1 MGFNLHVVVLEH
13 SSVDRLA
20 VAGWLPSGASVSTDE
35 ASHSWYDGIAAYESG
50 GHVVLLDP
58 AMQLAGQTADLAT
71 SLGTTVVSATFGST
85 AEVHAYQVDGPDVS
99 RLVVLQEGEVV
110 EDRGEALPEEAGVR
124 RDDGGEDWL
133 FDVLAARGHRLDLD
147 VPDAAVLARG

>member
-1 MGFNLHVVVLEH
+1 MGFNLHLVVLEH

-20 VAGWLPSGASVSTDE
+20 VAGWLPTGATVSAEE
-35 ASHSWYDGIAAYESG
+35 ASHSWYDGIAAYESA

-58 AMQLAGQTADLAT
+58 TLRLAGRTGDLAT

-110 EDRGEALPEEAGVR
+110 EDQGGALPEEAGVR
-124 RDDGGEDWL
+124 RDDGGENWL
-133 FDVLAARGHRLDLD
+133 FDLLAARGHRLDLD
-147 VPDAAVLARG
+147 VPGAVVLTHG